1 MKRCAE
7 CQFIYEDSDQRCD
20 MDGSVLV
27 HDPRWFEDS
36 STSASPP
43 ARRGRILLLFVVN
56 LVLVTVLAADYYSFS
71 HRNGLWG
78 VTASA
83 KAKVDSTPLMTP
95 VISESATAPGSSIP
109 DSSPAE
115 LVTPAQLAAPAASA
129 PIYEAA
135 RDNGKA
141 ERKSSENRSSKRV
154 STPRATTK
162 ETRPAPKAERTQKPE
177 DSKVRSMLKKAG
189 HFLKKPFKL

>member
-7 CQFIYEDSDQRCD
+7 CQFIYEDADQRCD

-27 HDPRWFEDS
+27 HDPRWFDDS
-36 STSASPP
+36 STLVSPP

-56 LVLVTVLAADYYSFS
+56 VVLATVLAADYYSFS
-71 HRNGLWG
+71 HRDGPWG
-78 VTASA
+78 VAAASA
-83 KAKVDSTPLMTP
+83 KAKVDSTPMTS
-95 VISESATAPGSSIP
+95 VISESAAAAGNALP
-109 DSSPAE
+109 DSSPAD
-115 LVTPAQLAAPAASA
+115 LVTPAQLAAPVPSA
-129 PIYEAA
+129 PLFESA
-135 RDNGKA
+135 RENEKA
-141 ERKSSENRSSKRV
+141 ERKSFENRNSKRA
-154 STPRATTK
+154 STPRVTK